1 MKKLLWLILAGLL
14 AGAPADAATLHR
26 KEVVLFGAAKF
37 KPKLD
42 LKFTAALPQV
52 VNYTRAGSRSCFSS
66 AGLLVT
72 LSANTPCLDYNPT
85 TLNAA
90 GLLIEESRTN
100 LLIQSQFA
108 SGWTGG
114 NASITQAAAVGPD
127 GVGGSAIKLVEAAT
141 TSQHL
146 MSKVT
151 TGTIT
156 AGQTVVVG
164 AFLKSAERTSAWVLA
179 TDAGFANGF
188 RINVNST
195 ACSIIGSTAFGT
207 GTLVANSAT
216 VTTLPNGWCWATVA
230 GTVDP
235 ATTTTPQAAVYLNS
249 GTSYLGDGTSG
260 MFVYGADLQLGGFRT
275 SYIASTAATVTRAG
289 DLATLALT
297 AFAFNPNAVTYVTEG
312 DVGALTVVDA
322 YLVGA
327 SATVAYPAPLVQ
339 GGSFKVVG
347 ALPGINYTA
356 ATNFV
361 PTIGVVFKAAYA
373 AKVGDHSITANGA
386 LPAISTLANAFV
398 SPAALALGSNNSSQF
413 LNGHL
418 KRFRDFNSRLPDSRL
433 PLLTSP

>member
-260 MFVYGADLQLGGFRT
+260 MFVYGADLQLGSFRN
-275 SYIASTAATVTRAG
+275 SYIPTTTATVTRG
-289 DLATLALT
+289 PDVVQLATSAFPFRSSAQTWIADILAPPAFSNTGNPRIIGSNGAASAPLFLT
-297 AFAFNPNAVTYVTEG
+297 S
-312 DVGALTVVDA
+312 VGAGVSPTSFGEYDGTTA
-322 YLVGA
+322 
-327 SATVAYPAPLVQ
+327 VQ
-339 GGSFKVVG
+339 GGAVSVNVATKLASALNASGVSLVKDGAAVATGAAPNMTNLASVTIFAFGADTAGATQAGQIWFKR
-347 ALPGINYTA
+347 I
-356 ATNFV
+356 
-361 PTIGVVFKAAYA
+361 
-373 AKVGDHSITANGA
+373 
-386 LPAISTLANAFV
+386 
-398 SPAALALGSNNSSQF
+398 
-413 LNGHL
+413 
-418 KRFRDFNSRLPDSRL
+418 REFN
-433 PLLTSP
+433 